1 MPHWL
6 DAIILGLIEGITE
19 FIPVSSTAHLLIAE
33 NFLSLKKSDVFN
45 IVIQGGAVLAVVPLF
60 WKQFSGM
67 IFGLGHP
74 RNRDLLAKFSVA
86 FAITA
91 GAGYLLDKRGFKLP
105 DELEPVAWA
114 LLAGGLVIF
123 FVEFAERNTVPSDT
137 LTWPLAIAFGI
148 AQLIAMIFPGAS
160 RSGAT
165 IMLAM
170 LLGMSRPAATEFSF
184 LLGVPSILAAGGW
197 KLFKALRGT
206 EALDGHGWSDILI
219 GFTVAAVSSFFVV
232 KWLIRYVQSHT
243 FNGFAIY
250 RVIAGV
256 ALLAWI
262 GR

>member
-6 DAIILGLIEGITE
+6 NSVILGLIEGLTE

-33 NFLSLKKSDVFN
+33 EFLSIKESDVFN

-67 IFGLGHP
+67 IFGLAEQH
-74 RNRDLLAKFSVA
+74 NRELLAKLSVA
-86 FAITA
+86 FIITA
-91 GAGYLLDKRGFKLP
+91 VGGYILDKRGYQLP
-105 DELEPVAWA
+105 DELHPVAWA
-114 LLAGGLVIF
+114 LLVGGMVIF
-123 FVEFAERNTVPSDT
+123 FVEFAEKHRIPSDR
-137 LTWPLAIAFGI
+137 LTWPLVFAFGL
-148 AQLIAMIFPGAS
+148 AQLVAAVFPGVS

-170 LLGMSRPAATEFSF
+170 LLGMARPAATEFTF

-197 KLFKALRGT
+197 KLYKALNGT
-206 EALDGHGWSDILI
+206 EAIEGHGWSNIAI
-219 GFTVAAVSSFFVV
+219 GFVTAAISSFFVV
-232 KWLIRYVQSHT
+232 KWLIRYVQTHT
-243 FNGFAIY
+243 FNSFAIY
-250 RVIAGV
+250 RVIVGI